1 MFVARRLLSS
11 VPALLG
17 ILTLVFFLLP
27 LVPGDPVDLML
38 GEQASTIDKEAL
50 RHDLNLDLPLL
61 DRYTKFLKKTAQL
74 DLGQSFTS
82 RRSVSSEIA
91 ERLPATAELALAA
104 MFIALAIGLPI
115 GVLAAI
121 KKNQLFDHAARL
133 FSLTGSSLP
142 SFWIGPLLVYIFAIK
157 LDWLPVSERGDFK
170 HLILPAVT
178 LSIGLVAILSQV
190 TRAAMLEV
198 MNEDFVRTARAKGAS
213 NFAIYFRH
221 AFANASIPII
231 TVTAL
236 QFGAVLT
243 GTVIVETIFDWPGLG
258 TLLFQGIQTR
268 DYPVIQGTVLVIAVI
283 YALVNLAADLLYAA
297 ANPKLRS
304 T

>member
-61 DRYTKFLKKTAQL
+61 DRYAKFLKKTAQL

-258 TLLFQGIQTR
+258 TLLFQGIQNR